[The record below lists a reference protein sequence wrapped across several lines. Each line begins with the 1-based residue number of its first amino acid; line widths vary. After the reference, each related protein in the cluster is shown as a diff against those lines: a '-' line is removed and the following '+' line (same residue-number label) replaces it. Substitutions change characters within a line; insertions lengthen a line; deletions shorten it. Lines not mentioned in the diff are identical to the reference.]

1 MLIRIE
7 KYKDLRVSDNVDLTI
22 GKTCGF
28 NGMVIHNDGA
38 EKGTP
43 RAAVRIG
50 CNLHSGKKCM
60 IRTSDHDFSRGY
72 PLIHG
77 ALAGYKAADV
87 TIGDHVWLGDEVLI
101 MKGVTIG
108 DGAIIQARSVVVS
121 DIPPLAIAGGHPCR
135 PFARRDAEEYEFFK
149 SLALSRVKPE
159 DQAEAKQLFNTRLE
173 EFRKRRSTSL
183 GAQT

>member
-7 KYKDLRVSDNVDLTI
+7 KYKDLRVSDNVDIII

-43 RAAVRIG
+43 RASVRIG
-50 CNLHSGKKCM
+50 CNLHSGKGCV

-77 ALAGYKAADV
+77 ALAGYKSADV

-135 PFARRDAEEYEFFK
+135 PFSSRNPEEYEFFK
-149 SLALSRVKPE
+149 SMELSRVKPE
-159 DQAEAKQLFNTRLE
+159 NQPEALNVFNARLAD
-173 EFRKRRSTSL
+173 FRKRRSS
-183 GAQT
+183 APASPA